1 MRLSTS
7 GTISQSNVRCLEIN
21 AVQFNIN
28 TNLSVLW
35 SRFGFIR
42 CTVHARRSRGN
53 RRRGAFFHD
62 VGRHLLWEVSF
73 EIVFKKKSS
82 SSVSSIRVNA
92 VMYVDTVPDMNGYP
106 HEVSRDQLVRQW
118 CHSLWF
124 HRLPAVVATACLSV
138 VLVLFISPT
147 ARERLVWNFPN
158 FLSHSN
164 FLPISVRDT
173 RPEGRM
179 ARGRR
184 PSIGCLAFERVAN
197 GARPG
202 LGHNR
207 DCLQSFSLHI
217 NT

>member
-1 MRLSTS
+1 VSS
-7 GTISQSNVRCLEIN
+7 VR
-21 AVQFNIN
+21 
-28 TNLSVLW
+28 
-35 SRFGFIR
+35 
-42 CTVHARRSRGN
+42 VHAVKY
-53 RRRGAFFHD
+53 A
-62 VGRHLLWEVSF
+62 
-73 EIVFKKKSS
+73 
-82 SSVSSIRVNA
+82 
-92 VMYVDTVPDMNGYP
+92 DTVPDMNGYP
-106 HEVSRDQLVRQW
+106 HEVSRVQLVRQW
-118 CHSLWF
+118 CHSLWL

-164 FLPISVRDT
+164 FLPISARDT

-184 PSIGCLAFERVAN
+184 HSIGCLAFERVAN

-207 DCLQSFSLHI
+207 DCLQSLSLHI
-217 NT
+217 NTYEPVSAKKQQLCNCNSIHIDPHWNHVITQKYIQKTWKKLSTRLYH

>member
-1 MRLSTS
+1 MLAGVAATGDEEFFSM
-7 GTISQSNVRCLEIN
+7 ISAGIFSW
-21 AVQFNIN
+21 NI
-28 TNLSVLW
+28 LRGVL
-35 SRFGFIR
+35 
-42 CTVHARRSRGN
+42 
-53 RRRGAFFHD
+53 
-62 VGRHLLWEVSF
+62 
-73 EIVFKKKSS
+73 KKSS
-82 SSVSSIRVNA
+82 LVMSSASVSLKCA
-92 VMYVDTVPDMNGYP
+92 DTVPDMNGYP
-106 HEVSRDQLVRQW
+106 DEVSRVQLLRQW

-124 HRLPAVVATACLSV
+124 HRSPAVVATACLSV
-138 VLVLFISPT
+138 ALLLFISPT